1 MIRNSYLFNWHASNQ
16 YLCIFVKTLQHV
28 NLSAMRK
35 LFLIGLF
42 ISVLLF
48 QTKSYSQSTDSVNF
62 RNYIGAGITYP
73 FFRTFTVVYE
83 RMISPKGFIRVNASV
98 QPLSKKNSY
107 KKNTLV
113 LISYD
118 VNKQKVFTSSSFSVG
133 YGYKIIP
140 RAGFYFAADLT
151 YRYNY
156 FEDKYYY
163 ECVGTDSDSKVSLVS
178 EYHNDYGLQAMA
190 GIKVVIKKYKGIR
203 FVCDFNVG
211 NGLFLSYQKHLLI
224 AERKGTCSNNNL
236 QYFPEPQET
245 NVVTMSSLTILR
257 AGLGIIF

>member
-1 MIRNSYLFNWHASNQ
+1 MQKLLLFG
-16 YLCIFVKTLQHV
+16 
-28 NLSAMRK
+28 
-35 LFLIGLF
+35 FLI
-42 ISVLLF
+42 SALLF
-48 QTKSYSQSTDSVNF
+48 YNNSYSQTTDTLTLK
-62 RNYIGAGITYP
+62 NYVGVGIAYP
-73 FFRTFTVVYE
+73 FFRTFTVGYE
-83 RMISPKGFIRVNASV
+83 RMITKKGFIRVNASG

-133 YGYKIIP
+133 YGYMIIP
-140 RAGFYFAADLT
+140 RAGLYIATDLT

-163 ECVGTDSDSKVSLVS
+163 ECVGTDSDSRVSLAS
-178 EYHNDYGLQAMA
+178 EYHNDYGLQAMV

-203 FVCDFNVG
+203 FVCDFNAG
-211 NGLFLSYQKHLLI
+211 NGLYLSNQKHVLI
-224 AERKGTCSNNNL
+224 AERKGRCSINDL

-245 NVVTMSSLTILR
+245 NVVTISSLIILR